1 MNEYRVVRT
10 IHHDGQ
16 EYPPG
21 STVDLA
27 EENAEYLLRR
37 GDIGTPLAQPAKAA
51 KAEDN
56 KEAR

>member
-1 MNEYRVVRT
+1 MKEYPVVRT

-21 STVDLA
+21 STVELA
-27 EENAEYLLRR
+27 EENAAYLLRR
-37 GDIGTPLAQPAKAA
+37 GDIGQPSAQPGKAA